1 MVRYMRRLLSQ
12 APLKSFLEEETTPGA
27 AVQSD
32 DEIIDAFARSG
43 QSGYHACG
51 TCKMGQ
57 DAMSVLD
64 ERLRVRGVSGLRVVD
79 ISIMP
84 TVTSGNTNAPAMAI
98 GARAADLILEEAR

>member
-1 MVRYMRRLLSQ
+1 MVRYMRRLLAQ
-12 APLKSFLEEETTPGA
+12 APLQPLLGEETTPGP

-32 DEIIDAFARSG
+32 GEIIDAFARSG

-57 DAMSVLD
+57 DRMSVLD
-64 ERLRVRGVSGLRVVD
+64 DRLRVRGVNGLRVVD
-79 ISIMP
+79 LSIMP

-98 GARAADLILEEAR
+98 GDGQRI